1 MNSKYPLALVRVA
14 ALVALTA
21 LVPRVAGALATPIR
35 ITAYNTALMSM
46 KMDVFFSVIP
56 GAPPAFKTFTYE
68 PNDSAYGGQPYQK
81 RVELI
86 ADAIKADDP
95 DVVVLNEV
103 WNTSDRDAF
112 VDALATNGAYKAY
125 VKTIKGTVPGFANPF
140 AAADLGTTVDI
151 LALLLESPAGSLALA
166 AVSPIIGPLVGL
178 PPVQIV
184 GIDVKFQ
191 DSGLMLFSKKPFVP
205 FDNPNV
211 PFDPQVTVEGSNFG
225 VPWGGAPGQ
234 VAAHVFTGARGMDQI
249 SSKAVGLVRVA
260 NGPVSIVDVAFS
272 HTNADENGKSPNA
285 DVRAAQMAEARQL
298 FLDSLTPAELKTDQ
312 VFFLGDLNTP
322 GSNKAAGQNDEW
334 VQLYG
339 AQAAQ
344 SPFALNPGVFFA
356 CGDGPCTATAGAA
369 FDPNGSF
376 FTDTWGFETS
386 VKDVSDT
393 NYVDQKFYDYVLH
406 SRPLRQCVQHIRI
419 GSEMVDDQTLGQ
431 LSDHMP
437 VHVDVNLVA
446 PQCSPNEADPS
457 GPRIVKPNQTTPVLS
472 YTVNEGA
479 RIAHPGNM
487 QWYKLPD
494 PGTYWINIMST
505 GDHVGYDVY
514 RDTNLSDPI
523 GPYHGEHDDRKGE
536 RFVSDTPLYVRV
548 YARNPDGSP
557 DRAFTGNYV
566 ARFQRSMGATPDD
579 SIAIPPAKKLRYDW
593 VQSAPD
599 QGTVWFDIY
608 TNQVGKKGFAK
619 SSIVNESWQNGVV
632 DKQFFTTRLFVLPL
646 GADVYNINSYVQLP
660 LAPAEDWHDP
670 SQGPLVTG
678 FAVKLKNLKGE
689 PNGLGGFDPKKHYV
703 AVSKDPFLGQPAIG
717 LHTDMLFL
725 TNLTYVSPNFMTDI
739 EPLEGSPE
747 WLNIGVRFDSN
758 GVLNC
763 LAGGQACSWVK
774 LAKGGTSPIPGIRPL
789 QGPFREEALV
799 TAWIADAKNGPAEA
813 IGLADNGSEIFPLDL
828 APQNPG
834 TPEGTCRNGDL
845 KNRGTC
851 WKMYM
856 ARPYDDP
863 YHYLLEYGISH
874 DLPVP
879 MP

>member
-1 MNSKYPLALVRVA
+1 MHAKHLLATVRVA
-14 ALVALTA
+14 AFVALTA
-21 LVPRVAGALATPIR
+21 FLPRAASAIATPIR

-46 KMDVFFSVIP
+46 KMDVIANV
-56 GAPPAFKTFTYE
+56 PPFVFPLTYN
-68 PNDSAYGGQPYQK
+68 PNNSAYGGQPYQK

-103 WNTSDRDAF
+103 WNTSDRAAF
-112 VDALATNGAYKAY
+112 VDALATHGDYDAY
-125 VKTIKGTVPGFANPF
+125 VKTIKGPVPGFGNPF
-140 AAADLGTTVDI
+140 AEAGLGTTIDI
-151 LALLLESPAGSLALA
+151 LARFLGSPLGPGVLA

-178 PPVQIV
+178 PPVQIL
-184 GIDVKFQ
+184 GIDVKYN

-205 FDNPNV
+205 FTNPSV

-225 VPWGGAPGQ
+225 VAWGGAPGQ
-234 VAAHVFTGARGMDQI
+234 VAAHVFANARGMDQI
-249 SSKAVGLVRVA
+249 SSKAVGLVRVV
-260 NGPVSIVDVAFS
+260 NGPASIVDVAFS
-272 HTNADENGKSPNA
+272 HTNADEAPPLPSNA

-334 VQLYG
+334 AQLYG

-344 SPFALNPGVFFA
+344 SPHALNPGVFFA
-356 CGDGPCTATAGAA
+356 CGDGPCTATAGAV

-386 VKDVSDT
+386 VKDLSDT
-393 NYVDQKFYDYVLH
+393 NYVDQNYLDYVLH

-419 GSEMVDDQTLGQ
+419 GSEMVDDKTFGP
-431 LSDHMP
+431 LSDHLP

-457 GPRIVKPNQTTPVLS
+457 GPRIVQPNQTTPVLS
-472 YTVNEGA
+472 YTVNDGA

-494 PGTYWINIMST
+494 PGTYWINIMSQ

-514 RDTNLSDPI
+514 RDSNLSDPI
-523 GPYHGEHDDRKGE
+523 QPYHGEHDDRKGE

-579 SIAIPPAKKLRYDW
+579 SIAISPATKLRYDW

-608 TNQVGKKGFAK
+608 TNQVGNSGFAT
-619 SSIVNESWQNGVV
+619 SSIVNQSFQNGVV

-646 GADVYNINSYVQLP
+646 GADPYNINNYVQLP
-660 LAPAEDWHDP
+660 LGSAKDWHDP

-678 FAVKLKNLKGE
+678 FAVKLEKLKGQ
-689 PNGLGGFDPKKHYV
+689 PNGLGGFDPKKHYL

-725 TNLTYVSPNFMTDI
+725 TNLTYVSLNFMTDI
-739 EPLEGSPE
+739 EPLEGSAE
-747 WLNIGVRFDSN
+747 WLDIGVRFDKK
-758 GVLNC
+758 GALHC

-789 QGPFREEALV
+789 QGPFRQEARV
-799 TAWIADAKNGPAEA
+799 TAWIADSKNGSAEA
-813 IGLADNGSEIFPLDL
+813 IGLADNGSKIFPLDL

-834 TPEGTCRNGDL
+834 TPEDKCRNGDL

-856 ARPYDDP
+856 SRPYDGP
-863 YHYLLEYGISH
+863 YHYLLEYGLSH